1 MYNNNNNNNN
11 RYLAVVE
18 CLNSNLFLNKR
29 ILEKKPNYN
38 F

>member
-1 MYNNNNNNNN
+1 MYNNNNHN

-18 CLNSNLFLNKR
+18 CLNSYLFLNNKR